1 MHPVNWIGGA
11 LDERSALD
19 LEGDVARRTPHF
31 QYPQAC
37 SYSKSYDL
45 MKNAHVF
52 SSAIFALLLHAE
64 VQYCFVVR
72 AMQNQCGRLRKVVGA
87 M

>member
-1 MHPVNWIGGA
+1 M
-11 LDERSALD
+11 
-19 LEGDVARRTPHF
+19 
-31 QYPQAC
+31 
-37 SYSKSYDL
+37 SYDL
-45 MKNAHVF
+45 MKNAHVV